1 MSLNPTPDIGDD
13 LRRTLESSGDPHN
26 IVGFLAWVYANAK
39 TDDPH
44 DVTSFEFQLRCFK
57 NGVAYLSPRVN
68 GAEKLGH
75 WGAGIVY
82 HLPDDRGP

>member
-1 MSLNPTPDIGDD
+1 MRGSRKL
-13 LRRTLESSGDPHN
+13 
-26 IVGFLAWVYANAK
+26 
-39 TDDPH
+39 TDEVRPGP
-44 DVTSFEFQLRCFK
+44 LK
-57 NGVAYLSPRVN
+57 NGRLLSGEERLARLPGSRVN

>member
-1 MSLNPTPDIGDD
+1 MGIPYAMIRPTLVIGNGD
-13 LRRTLESSGDPHN
+13 L
-26 IVGFLAWVYANAK
+26 LANKMAW
-39 TDDPH
+39 P
-44 DVTSFEFQLRCFK
+44 QR
-57 NGVAYLSPRVN
+57 RVN